1 MKLIKLPVIKKAKEY
16 NKNIHMKQTVS
27 DKHIILSW
35 CTAASVTFCFVLR
48 KLKQFRATE
57 TLGLAELLRLI
68 NWDVLK
74 RG

>member
-1 MKLIKLPVIKKAKEY
+1 MWPTLYMNDLFKDSDNKLCLR
-16 NKNIHMKQTVS
+16 VS

-35 CTAASVTFCFVLR
+35 CTAVSVTFWFCFAQARTVP
-48 KLKQFRATE
+48 FRATE